1 MFNMVRQHTKLSSET
16 SIRSRTR
23 ASNDDF
29 LTFHKS
35 ALMRRTLSSDF
46 LALKSI
52 EFNET
57 LRVAKYYKYLCVNV
71 TFSIYQKN
79 QEISNKE
86 SQKEIQHYGTKPAPD
101 TSAPVLLF
109 ESKSIRNLLY
119 ESLCSTWCVSTPN
132 CLLKPQFEV
141 VHVPQMM
148 IS

>member
-16 SIRSRTR
+16 SIPGRTL

-57 LRVAKYYKYLCVNV
+57 LRMARYYKYLCIYF
-71 TFSIYQKN
+71 TFLKSTRAIKRYQTKKVKKKYKITKPSLR
-79 QEISNKE
+79 QTPLHRYYS
-86 SQKEIQHYGTKPAPD
+86 SSLSPYGT
-101 TSAPVLLF
+101 
-109 ESKSIRNLLY
+109 
-119 ESLCSTWCVSTPN
+119 CSTSHYVQHGASAH
-132 CLLKPQFEV
+132 QIVF
-141 VHVPQMM
+141 
-148 IS
+148 